1 MDTDFWDEAKPM
13 CEKRL
18 TVDMWDGNGPGSRYN
33 GSQACSQTNQA
44 GCTYFRPTHRHYF
57 INLSPN
63 LASIAEPAL
72 PFP

>member
-44 GCTYFRPTHRHYF
+44 GCT
-57 INLSPN
+57 
-63 LASIAEPAL
+63 
-72 PFP
+72 